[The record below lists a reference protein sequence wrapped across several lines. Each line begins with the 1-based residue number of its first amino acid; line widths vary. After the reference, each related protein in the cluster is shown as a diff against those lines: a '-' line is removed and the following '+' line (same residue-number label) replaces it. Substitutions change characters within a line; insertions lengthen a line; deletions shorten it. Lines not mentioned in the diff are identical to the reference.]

1 MMLRRD
7 DPEATV
13 AEGRL
18 IETEAGPLPA
28 LALKRDRE
36 RIRVPGYGARLPLM
50 RLGAGWLRG
59 PLILIVPTGFASRL
73 PPVSA

>member
-18 IETEAGPLPA
+18 TETEAGPPPA
-28 LALKRDRE
+28 LALKCDRE
-36 RIRVPGYGARLPLM
+36 RIRALGYGARLPLM
-50 RLGAGWLRG
+50 RLGGGWLRG
-59 PLILIVPTGFASRL
+59 PLIVPTGFGSRL